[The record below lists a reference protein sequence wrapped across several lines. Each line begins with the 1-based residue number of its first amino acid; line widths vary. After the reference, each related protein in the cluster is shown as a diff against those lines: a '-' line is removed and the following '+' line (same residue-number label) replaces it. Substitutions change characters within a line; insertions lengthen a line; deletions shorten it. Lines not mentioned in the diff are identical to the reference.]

1 MNSKPRLRIGIPGD
15 YLPFGIIDENS
26 PAGFSGH
33 DIDLAQALCREAG
46 LAPVFVLTSWPE
58 IFRELE
64 AGRFDVAAG
73 GVSWNHERVRRFD
86 DLPRYAPF
94 AKVALIRR
102 EQAGRFRTPE
112 DLNQPGVRV
121 IKNPGGTN
129 EQFVDEHLFRCQVT
143 MVADNASIPARI
155 ASAIGDVMI
164 TDSFEAR
171 WYAARDVRLT
181 LALGGQG
188 LTPKSW
194 KTMLIRRCARMPV
207 LPGADEAKAP
217 LLAPRLLAA
226 WGRLERAGVLAELTG
241 KWLGA

>member
-58 IFRELE
+58 
-64 AGRFDVAAG
+64 
-73 GVSWNHERVRRFD
+73 
-86 DLPRYAPF
+86 
-94 AKVALIRR
+94 
-102 EQAGRFRTPE
+102 
-112 DLNQPGVRV
+112 
-121 IKNPGGTN
+121 
-129 EQFVDEHLFRCQVT
+129 LFRCQVT

-155 ASAIGDVMI
+155 ASEIGDVMI